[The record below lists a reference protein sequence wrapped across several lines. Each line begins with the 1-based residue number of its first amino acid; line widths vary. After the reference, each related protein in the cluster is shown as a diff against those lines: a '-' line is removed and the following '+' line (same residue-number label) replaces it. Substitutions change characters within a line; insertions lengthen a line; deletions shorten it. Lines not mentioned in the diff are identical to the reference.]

1 LAGEEYGISGDVG
14 NDRDLRLMSTK
25 ARLRQH
31 AKGSR
36 PYFFE
41 DPAVDKLLAMLL
53 ALVGEVSVMRD
64 RQDTLERLIVE
75 SGTISLD
82 EIEQY
87 QPSDTVLAAR
97 DERRDQF
104 LTQILRILDIDTS
117 GMRQNDLSPDWQRI
131 IDAVIKP
138 DLK

>member
-1 LAGEEYGISGDVG
+1 MNEQV
-14 NDRDLRLMSTK
+14 
-25 ARLRQH
+25 RLRKH

-41 DPAVDKLLAMLL
+41 DPEIDKLLAMLL

-87 QPSDTVLAAR
+87 KPSDTVLAAR
-97 DERRDQF
+97 DERRDQY
-104 LTQILRILDIDTS
+104 LKQILRIVDIDNS
-117 GMRQNDLSPDWQRI
+117 AMKQNDLSPDWQRV
-131 IDAVIKP
+131 IDAVIRP

>member
-1 LAGEEYGISGDVG
+1 MIAQATLQ
-14 NDRDLRLMSTK
+14 K
-25 ARLRQH
+25 H

-41 DPAVDKLLAMLL
+41 DPAIDKLLAMLL

-82 EIEQY
+82 EIELY

-97 DERRDQF
+97 DERREQY
-104 LTQILRILDIDTS
+104 LKQILRIVDIDTS
-117 GMRQNDLSPDWQRI
+117 DMRQNDLSSDWQQV
-131 IDAVIKP
+131 IDAVIRPESK
-138 DLK
+138 